1 MKYLPAAKTANLV
14 VQELRDE
21 TLIYNK
27 TNDQM
32 FCLNETSAKVFN
44 ACDGRT
50 SFEEIKKKYKFTDD
64 LIYLALDELKAND
77 LLTNYEGN
85 HFAGMSRRE
94 AVKRVGWASL
104 VALPLISTLIA
115 PTSTA
120 AASGAVPSCTDGI
133 KNGSETDVDCGGS
146 CPTKCSPGRECLVPG
161 DCTSGV
167 CTGGI
172 CQSPTC
178 NDGVRNG
185 SETDVDCGG
194 VTCPKCANGKN
205 CFVNSDCA
213 SNACLGGT
221 CGVIQD

>member
-1 MKYLPAAKTANLV
+1 MKYLPAAKTVNLV

-21 TLIYNK
+21 TLIY
-27 TNDQM
+27 DQATDRM

-44 ACDGRT
+44 HCNGRT
-50 SFEEIKKKYKFTDD
+50 SFEELKRKHKFTDD
-64 LIYLALDELKAND
+64 LIYLALDEFKAKD
-77 LLTNYEGN
+77 LLTNYESV

-94 AVKRVGWASL
+94 AVKRVGLASL
-104 VALPLISTLIA
+104 VALPLISTLVA

-120 AASGAVPSCTDGI
+120 AASGAAPTCSDGI
-133 KNGSETDVDCGGS
+133 MNGSETDTDCGGGT
-146 CPTKCSPGRECLVPG
+146 CPKCAAGRMCAVPS
-161 DCTSGV
+161 DCISNV

-194 VTCPKCANGKN
+194 GICPSCASGRS
-205 CFVNSDCA
+205 CLSNSDCA
-213 SNACLGGT
+213 SGICTGGI
-221 CGVIQD
+221 CQ